1 MAHKHTQAEV
11 DSVINKWRGKHAVEK
26 MIAEYD
32 GPKWS
37 KYQRFRLE
45 GGTIFHIATDTL
57 KLTITPP
64 GGKAEAKRKSREK
77 ASRD

>member
-1 MAHKHTQAEV
+1 MAHKHTQAKI
-11 DSVINKWRGKHAVEK
+11 DSVINKWRGKYAVEK

-45 GGTIFHIATDTL
+45 GGTVFHIATETL
-57 KLTITPP
+57 KLTITTPN
-64 GGKAEAKRKSREK
+64 GKVKAKKKS
-77 ASRD
+77 

>member
-1 MAHKHTQAEV
+1 MAHKHTQAQIDE
-11 DSVINKWRGKHAVEK
+11 VINKWRGKHAVEK

-32 GPKWS
+32 GAKWPR
-37 KYQRFRLE
+37 YQRYRFA

-64 GGKAEAKRKSREK
+64 DSKVEAKRAAK
-77 ASRD
+77 AAKK